1 VKTSSVY
8 DAIII
13 GGGAAGLFCAA
24 VAGRRGKR
32 VLVIENNAE
41 VGRKILI
48 SGGGR
53 CNFTNLNTAPEN
65 FISSNPHFCKSAL
78 AQFTPADF
86 VALVKKHKIAYYE
99 KKLGQLFCRESSRQ
113 IVDMLLA
120 ECRQAR
126 AKILTGQTV
135 SEVSKTDDDRFLV
148 ETSMGGLEGRNL
160 VVASGGLSF
169 PKIGATDIG
178 YRIARRFGL
187 KTVNT
192 RPSLVALVF
201 AGERLPSLAGISAD
215 AVVRAGKTAF
225 RENILFTHRGLSGPA
240 VLQIS
245 NYWSENKPVIIDLL
259 PEVGAE
265 KLTQLIK
272 AAKTPSL
279 ALTSRM
285 PDRLAAHFS
294 NRFADNERSANLSG
308 VRIEQLVN
316 GLKEWNVRF
325 RDTEGY
331 DRAEVTLGGVST
343 DELNSKTMESRRI
356 KGLYFIGE
364 VVDVT
369 GWLGGYNFQWAWS
382 SGFAAGNAI

>member
-1 VKTSSVY
+1 VKTRSVY

-13 GGGAAGLFCAA
+13 GGGAAGLFGAA

-53 CNFTNLNTAPEN
+53 CNFTNLNTGPEN

-86 VALVKKHKIAYYE
+86 VALVKKHKIAFYE

-135 SEVSKTDDDRFLV
+135 SEVSKTDDDRFMV
-148 ETSMGGLEGRNL
+148 ETSMGRFEGRNL

-178 YRIARRFGL
+178 YRIARNFGL

-245 NYWSENKPVIIDLL
+245 NYWSANKPVIIDLL

-279 ALTSRM
+279 ALTGCM

-308 VRIEQLVN
+308 VRIEQLVT
-316 GLKEWNVRF
+316 GLKEWNLRF

>member
-1 VKTSSVY
+1 MKTNIVY
-8 DAIII
+8 DVIVI

-53 CNFTNLNTAPEN
+53 CNFTNLNTGPEN

-86 VALVKKHKIAYYE
+86 VALVKKHKIAFYE

-113 IVDMLLA
+113 IVDMLIA
-120 ECRQAR
+120 ECREAR
-126 AKILTGQTV
+126 AKIITGQTV
-135 SEVSKTDDDRFLV
+135 SEVSKTGDDVFLV
-148 ETSMGGLEGRNL
+148 ETSMGRFEAGNL

-178 YRIARRFGL
+178 YRIARKFGL
-187 KTVNT
+187 KMVNT

-201 AGERLPSLAGISAD
+201 SGERFPSLAGISAD
-215 AVVRAGKTAF
+215 ALVRAGKTAF

-245 NYWSENKPVIIDLL
+245 NYWSADKPVTIDLL
-259 PEVGAE
+259 PELEDEDLA
-265 KLTQLIK
+265 KLITRSKKPAPAL
-272 AAKTPSL
+272 AAFI
-279 ALTSRM
+279 
-285 PDRLAAHFS
+285 PDRLADHFS
-294 NRFADNERSANLSG
+294 SRFAGEERTANLSKS
-308 VRIEQLVN
+308 RIEQMVA
-316 GLKEWNVRF
+316 GLKHWNISF
-325 RDTEGY
+325 KDTEGY

-343 DELNSKTMESRRI
+343 DELNSKSMESRRV